1 MTIRPLKAASLQE
14 LRSEAE
20 ICMTAGIRRV
30 NAWRTWTQILCTN
43 LEALSSGELQSS
55 GERDN
60 RLASTPRFASHNCPT
75 PATPTFE
82 SPRRRFTTRRPH
94 TRSPPSTPKHPPTH
108 TPAHHVSG
116 SRVRTSPGAHTALT
130 LTLLL
135 TRNTKTSQPHRLG
148 RRGGRWRHPAAA
160 PAPAN
165 HQEQGRNRD
174 HHDVLHSRGRQ
185 ED

>member
-1 MTIRPLKAASLQE
+1 MSCHMLDRECTRCRWRLLSTYRQQGGLLACAFIPASLILELPAELTVMSFNPVSEVTYTSSQLLGVGGSPWSIRSLEAASLQE
-14 LRSEAE
+14 LRPEAE

-43 LEALSSGELQSS
+43 LEAWSSGELQSS

-94 TRSPPSTPKHPPTH
+94 TRSPPSTPQTPTH
-108 TPAHHVSG
+108 THT
-116 SRVRTSPGAHTALT
+116 RTSC
-130 LTLLL
+130 
-135 TRNTKTSQPHRLG
+135 LG
-148 RRGGRWRHPAAA
+148 
-160 PAPAN
+160 
-165 HQEQGRNRD
+165 
-174 HHDVLHSRGRQ
+174 
-185 ED
+185 